1 MCLSIGF
8 DAVLGWH
15 QEHHQWI
22 ELDTTRYSHGIF
34 FFDFLFCLSHFW
46 WKGLRAKFLRGET
59 WIMLA
64 VHEHLCCYHC
74 LFKKKY
80 PDCYLF
86 IVFFH
91 FLTFLFQSN
100 LLALFI
106 QRVST
111 GGSFVYCY
119 ALRFLLD
126 DIKNAIDQQNVD
138 QRTKTKICVFHDEL
152 EKLANLEQTDFN
164 IGFEGVC
171 TKLFS
176 ESDAPAPV
184 PVPTCVREWPLLS
197 ALQKCNAISYSTAIL
212 ICCALI
218 NNGSK
223 ILAQTSMFF
232 FFFE

>member
-1 MCLSIGF
+1 MNRALYSKIFSRYLFFRLSFLSFSFLMKRIKNKIFERGNM
-8 DAVLGWH
+8 DYACCAWASVL
-15 QEHHQWI
+15 
-22 ELDTTRYSHGIF
+22 LP
-34 FFDFLFCLSHFW
+34 LF
-46 WKGLRAKFLRGET
+46 AQ
-59 WIMLA
+59 
-64 VHEHLCCYHC
+64 
-74 LFKKKY
+74 KKY
-80 PDCYLF
+80 PDYYLF

-100 LLALFI
+100 LSALFF

-138 QRTKTKICVFHDEL
+138 QRTKTKICVFHDEF

-232 FFFE
+232 FFE